1 MLLSGL
7 RKCSTLQVMKEEH
20 QERDPVQRRVGCTA
34 GIKKVQRHD
43 NGIWPAT
50 LKVLAEGGSL
60 SHAPS
65 CSPSCELP
73 PSSDKVSQAAAA

>member
-1 MLLSGL
+1 MLLSGP

-50 LKVLAEGGSL
+50 LKVLAEGAFPYAALPWSM
-60 SHAPS
+60 S
-65 CSPSCELP
+65 SPGRALLFL
-73 PSSDKVSQAAAA
+73 KAAT